1 MKTLTYLLLASAFFI
16 FDTDGKDRR
25 GRQIENFSGGIGF
38 TLLGITRLNVLASI
52 QNGVPIESQ
61 PYQTKN
67 NLSFTFQLTLKAF
80 ACKQAR

>member
-38 TLLGITRLNVLASI
+38 TLLGIITVQGI
-52 QNGVPIESQ
+52 
-61 PYQTKN
+61 
-67 NLSFTFQLTLKAF
+67 
-80 ACKQAR
+80 